1 MTDVTP
7 GKGIRRI
14 TPALLLIAIGV
25 VLAIILLFSSFF
37 VVDQK
42 EEAVVL
48 NFGKFSRMVGP
59 GLHFKVPFGV
69 EKNYNVPTQRIL
81 KEEFGFRTT
90 MPGIV
95 STYSTADY
103 SSESIMLT
111 GDLNIIDVEWII
123 QYQITDAR
131 AWLFNVADQHK
142 TIRDI
147 SQSVINML
155 VGDRTIFDVIGA
167 ERANIELQGQEMM
180 NQLYKSYGLGIHVTT
195 VKLQNIVPPKGSVQD
210 AFEDVNKAI
219 QDRSRMINEGKE
231 AYNQAIPRASG
242 QAEQTIQEAQGYAIQ
257 RVNEAK
263 GDVARFNAVLG
274 EYRKA
279 PDVVRTRLYYEMY
292 DRVFANADGTDLIDK
307 NLKNFLPLKSMGG
320 GAPTAAAPSPS
331 PEQAATP
338 APAATAPATSQSTT
352 NQPANNQ
359 STTDQGGSQ

>member
-7 GKGIRRI
+7 RKGFRV

-25 VLAIILLFSSFF
+25 ILALILLFSSFF

-48 NFGKFSRMVGP
+48 NLGKFSRMVGP

-81 KEEFGFRTT
+81 KEEFGFRTEV
-90 MPGIV
+90 PGIV

-131 AWLFNVADQHK
+131 AWLFNVQDQHK

-155 VGDRTIFDVIGA
+155 VGDRTIFDVIGS

-180 NQLYKSYGLGIHVTT
+180 NQLYKSYGLGIRVTT
-195 VKLQNIVPPKGSVQD
+195 VKLQNIVPPKGPVQD

-231 AYNQAIPRASG
+231 AYNQAIPKASG
-242 QAEQTIQEAQGYAIQ
+242 QAEQTIQEAEGYAIQ

-274 EYRKA
+274 QYRQA

-292 DRVFANADGTDLIDK
+292 DRVFAKADGTDLIDK
-307 NLKNFLPLKSMGG
+307 SLKNFLPLKSMGG
-320 GAPTAAAPSPS
+320 GSAPAAPTAPVQAVAPPPPQAPS
-331 PEQAATP
+331 TN
-338 APAATAPATSQSTT
+338 APATTQ
-352 NQPANNQ
+352 QG
-359 STTDQGGSQ
+359 DQQ

>member
-7 GKGIRRI
+7 RRTFRNL
-14 TPALLLIAIGV
+14 TPAALLIAIGV
-25 VLAIILLFSSFF
+25 ILALILLFSSFF
-37 VVDQK
+37 IVDQK

-48 NFGKFSRMVGP
+48 NLGKFSRMVGP
-59 GLHFKVPFGV
+59 GLHFKAPFGV

-81 KEEFGFRTT
+81 KEEFGFRTET
-90 MPGIV
+90 PGVV
-95 STYSTADY
+95 STFSTADY

-131 AWLFNVADQHK
+131 AWLFNVDNQHK

-147 SQSVINML
+147 SQSVISML

-167 ERANIELQGQEMM
+167 ERANIELAGQEMM
-180 NQLYKSYGLGIHVTT
+180 NALYKSYGLGIRVTT
-195 VKLQNIVPPKGSVQD
+195 VKLQNIVPPKGAVQD

-242 QAEQTIQEAQGYAIQ
+242 QADQTIQEAQGYAIE
-257 RVNEAK
+257 RVNKAL

-292 DRVFANADGTDLIDK
+292 DSVFANAEGTDLIDK

-320 GAPTAAAPSPS
+320 AQPPAPSQSAAPAD
-331 PEQAATP
+331 QAPAQTGT
-338 APAATAPATSQSTT
+338 APAANAPAAQ
-352 NQPANNQ
+352 
-359 STTDQGGSQ
+359 QGGNQ

>member
-7 GKGIRRI
+7 RKVFRKL
-14 TPALLLIAIGV
+14 TPAILLIAIGV
-25 VLAIILLFSSFF
+25 ILALILLFSSFF

-59 GLHFKVPFGV
+59 GLHFKAPFGV

-81 KEEFGFRTT
+81 KEEFGFRTVES
-90 MPGIV
+90 GIV
-95 STYSTADY
+95 SSYSNQDF

-131 AWLFNVADQHK
+131 AWLFNVDDQHK

-147 SQSVINML
+147 SQSAINML

-167 ERANIELQGQEMM
+167 ERANIELQGQELM
-180 NQLYKSYGLGIHVTT
+180 NQLYKSYGLGIRVTT
-195 VKLQNIVPPKGSVQD
+195 VKLQNIVPPKGAVQD

-231 AYNQAIPRASG
+231 AYNQSIPRASG
-242 QAEQTIQEAQGYAIQ
+242 QADQTIQEAQGYATE
-257 RVNEAK
+257 RVNQAR
-263 GDVARFNAVLG
+263 GDVSRFLAVLG
-274 EYRKA
+274 EYRQA

-292 DRVFANADGTDLIDK
+292 DQVFGTADGTDLIDR
-307 NLKNFLPLKSMGG
+307 NLKNFLPLKSMTGTRPPA
-320 GAPTAAAPSPS
+320 GAPASGTSSP
-331 PEQAATP
+331 P
-338 APAATAPATSQSTT
+338 APIPQNAPASQGGNAS
-352 NQPANNQ
+352 
-359 STTDQGGSQ
+359 SSQGGSN

>member
-7 GKGIRRI
+7 RKGIRV
-14 TPALLLIAIGV
+14 TPALLLITIGV
-25 VLAIILLFSSFF
+25 ILALILLFSSFF

-48 NFGKFSRMVGP
+48 NLGKFSRIVGP
-59 GLHFKVPFGV
+59 GLHFKAPFGV

-81 KEEFGFRTT
+81 KEEFGFRTE

-131 AWLFNVADQHK
+131 AWLFNVQDQHK

-155 VGDRTIFDVIGA
+155 VGDRTIFDVIGF

-180 NQLYKSYGLGIHVTT
+180 NALYKSYGLGIRVTT
-195 VKLQNIVPPKGSVQD
+195 VKLQNIVPPKGAVQD

-231 AYNQAIPRASG
+231 AYNQAIPRARG
-242 QAEQTIQEAQGYAIQ
+242 QADQTIQEAQGYAIQ
-257 RVNEAK
+257 RVNEAL

-307 NLKNFLPLKSMGG
+307 SLKNFLPLKNMGTG
-320 GAPTAAAPSPS
+320 SPTASAAPPNPAPTAVPAPSGSAPS
-331 PEQAATP
+331 TN
-338 APAATAPATSQSTT
+338 TSSTT
-352 NQPANNQ
+352 Q
-359 STTDQGGSQ
+359 QGGSQ

>member
-1 MTDVTP
+1 MTNVTP
-7 GKGIRRI
+7 GRGIRRL

-25 VLAIILLFSSFF
+25 VLALILLFSSFF

-59 GLHFKVPFGV
+59 GLHLKIPFGV

-81 KEEFGFRTT
+81 KEEFGFRTLES
-90 MPGIV
+90 GVV
-95 STYSTADY
+95 STYSNADF

-111 GDLNIIDVEWII
+111 GDLNIVDVEWII

-131 AWLFNVADQHK
+131 AWLFGVENKEK

-155 VGDRTIFDVIGA
+155 VGDRTIFDVIGS
-167 ERANIELQGQEMM
+167 ERANIEVQGQQLM
-180 NQLYKSYGLGIHVTT
+180 NDLYKSYGLGVRVTT
-195 VKLQNIVPPKGSVQD
+195 VKLQNIVPPKGPVQD

-219 QDRSRMINEGKE
+219 QDRSRLINEGKE

-242 QAEQTIQEAQGYAIQ
+242 EAEQTIQEAEGYATQ
-257 RVNEAK
+257 RVNQAK
-263 GDVARFNAVLG
+263 GDVARFLAVLG
-274 EYRKA
+274 EYRQA

-292 DRVFANADGTDLIDK
+292 DQVFGGDSTTDIIDK

-320 GAPTAAAPSPS
+320 GASSAAAPAAPPGPTEPATSP
-331 PEQAATP
+331 T
-338 APAATAPATSQSTT
+338 APAA
-352 NQPANNQ
+352 
-359 STTDQGGSQ
+359 QGGSQ